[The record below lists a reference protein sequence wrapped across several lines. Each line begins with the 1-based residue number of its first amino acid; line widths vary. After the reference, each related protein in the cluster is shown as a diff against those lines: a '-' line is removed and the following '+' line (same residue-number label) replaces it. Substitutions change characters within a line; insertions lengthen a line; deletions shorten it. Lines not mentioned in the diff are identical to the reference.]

1 MVLDDAFWA
10 IDAKFTM
17 EKNRKELV
25 QISRRLIEGENDEE
39 KAEDKDDVDN
49 TQRDYRTAAYLLRV
63 KLSKEPSAYKS

>member
-39 KAEDKDDVDN
+39 KA
-49 TQRDYRTAAYLLRV
+49 
-63 KLSKEPSAYKS
+63 